1 MESREAR
8 NGAAG
13 AGFFLV
19 VAGAGSRRDFIDG
32 DLGPTAKMNAAQ
44 RKNSDAQPAWVV
56 LKFGGTSVASAAN
69 WATIHA
75 LVRDRLD
82 AGMRPLV
89 VHSAI
94 AGTSDQLEELLRHAT
109 AGGDDALLTE
119 FFERY
124 LTLAADLGVDGT
136 TLLQSYLAQLEQLI
150 AGIKQLRLVSPPV
163 HATVLAL
170 GELMATTLGAAYLQG
185 EGLEV
190 HWLDARELLRSIE
203 LVNGSERANY
213 LGARCDYDPDPELQK
228 RLAKFDGVVLTQ
240 GFIARNARGEGVLLG
255 RGGSDVSA
263 AYLAAKLQAQRLE
276 VWTDVPGLFSANP
289 HEVPGARLLRALR
302 YEEAQE
308 LAATGATVLHPRSV
322 SPVRRFNIPM
332 WVKCTLRPDSPGT
345 RIGRD
350 AGDDA
355 PRLKA
360 ISRRSGVTL
369 VSMETQSM
377 WQEAG
382 FLSDSFLCFSELG
395 LSIDLISTSESNV
408 TVTLDPS
415 ANSLDDAILQRLE
428 QRLERLCRVRI
439 IRDVAVV
446 SLVGQKIRA
455 MLHEIGPALEAF
467 EEHRIHLVSQ
477 AASDLNLSFVV
488 EEEQAQRLVQ
498 RLHATL
504 VQPARDDAV
513 FGETWQELQQAGAA
527 LPAISPPWWMEKR
540 ERLIEIAQ
548 ERSSAYVYDRGT
560 LENAISDLKKLRSVD
575 RVYYS
580 IKANSNPEILETVG
594 AGGLNFECVSP
605 GEIERVLTLFP
616 DIERDRILFTP
627 NFAPREEY
635 QFGLDQGVWVTLDN
649 LHPLRHWGDTFA
661 GRQVF
666 LRLDTG
672 QGRGHHEHVRT
683 AGVHSKFGIPA
694 FELEEASELLAACGA
709 EVIGLHA
716 HSGSGILQADNWSEV
731 GRTLADAAGLFP
743 AVQYLDLG
751 GGLGIPEKPGQ
762 QPLDLAALD
771 AGLGELRAEFPAYEI
786 WLEPGRYVVAPA
798 GVLVTTVT
806 QTKGKGQV
814 RYVGVST
821 GMNSLIRPALYGAY
835 HEIANISRPD
845 EPATEV
851 VNIVGPNCETGDRLG
866 SDRLL
871 PPTREGDV
879 LVIANTG
886 AYGYVMSSH
895 YNLRNPAE
903 ELVI

>member
-1 MESREAR
+1 
-8 NGAAG
+8 
-13 AGFFLV
+13 
-19 VAGAGSRRDFIDG
+19 
-32 DLGPTAKMNAAQ
+32 MNAAQ
-44 RKNSDAQPAWVV
+44 RKSSKLESGWAV
-56 LKFGGTSVASAAN
+56 LKFGGTSVASVAS
-69 WATIHA
+69 WATIRD

-94 AGTSDQLEELLRHAT
+94 AGTSDLLEELLRQAT
-109 AGGDDALLTE
+109 AGEHDALLAE
-119 FFERY
+119 IVERY
-124 LTLAADLGVDGT
+124 ITLASDLGVDGVA
-136 TLLQSYLAQLEQLI
+136 LLQTYLNELEQLM
-150 AGIKQLRLVSPPV
+150 AGIKQLRIVSPPV
-163 HATVLAL
+163 HAKVLAL
-170 GELMATTLGAAYLQG
+170 GELMATTLGAAYLQR
-185 EGLEV
+185 EGLEA
-190 HWLDARELLRSIE
+190 HWLDARELLHSIDSD
-203 LVNGSERANY
+203 NGSERAGY
-213 LGARCDYDPDPELQK
+213 LGARCDYDPDLVLQK
-228 RLAKFDGVVLTQ
+228 RLAKLDGVVLTQ
-240 GFIARNARGEGVLLG
+240 GFIASNSRGECVLLG

-276 VWTDVPGLFSANP
+276 IWTDVPGLFSANP

-308 LAATGATVLHPRSV
+308 IASTGATVLHPRSV
-322 SPVRRFNIPM
+322 SPARRFDIPM

-350 AGDDA
+350 VGDDS

-382 FLSDSFLCFSELG
+382 FLAEAFICFSELS

-415 ANSLDDAILQRLE
+415 VNSLDDAILERLE

-439 IRDVAVV
+439 IRAVAVV

-488 EEEQAQRLVQ
+488 EEEQAPRLVQ

-504 VQPARDDAV
+504 VQPSRDDAV
-513 FGETWQELQQAGAA
+513 FGETWQELQQAVAEP
-527 LPAISPPWWMEKR
+527 PAISPPWWMEKR
-540 ERLIEIAQ
+540 KRLIKIAQ
-548 ERSSAYVYDRGT
+548 EHSSAYVYDRGT
-560 LENAISDLKKLRSVD
+560 LENAISDLQELGSVD

-580 IKANSNPEILETVG
+580 IKANSNREILEAVG
-594 AGGLNFECVSP
+594 ARGLNFECVSP
-605 GEIERVLTLFP
+605 GEIEHVLTVFP

-635 QFGLDQGVWVTLDN
+635 QFGLEQGVWVTLDN

-683 AGVHSKFGIPA
+683 AGVHSKFGIPP
-694 FELEEASELLAACGA
+694 FELEEASKLLAACGA
-709 EVIGLHA
+709 KVIGLHA
-716 HSGSGILQADNWSEV
+716 HSGSGIMRSDNWSDI

-743 AVQYLDLG
+743 AVKYLDLG

-762 QPLDLAALD
+762 LPLDLAELD
-771 AGLGELRAEFPAYEI
+771 SGLGELRAEFPAYEI

-806 QTKGKGQV
+806 QIKGKGQV

-835 HEIANISRPD
+835 HEIANISRPG

-851 VNIVGPNCETGDRLG
+851 VNIVGPICETGDRLG

-886 AYGYVMSSH
+886 AYGYVLSSH
-895 YNLRNPAE
+895 YNLRDPAE

>member
-1 MESREAR
+1 MVTT
-8 NGAAG
+8 
-13 AGFFLV
+13 GFAQRFRS
-19 VAGAGSRRDFIDG
+19 VALTDGDGIDG
-32 DLGPTAKMNAAQ
+32 DLGPTAEMNAAK
-44 RKNSDAQPAWVV
+44 RKGGGEESGWAV

-69 WATIHA
+69 WTTIRD
-75 LVRDRLD
+75 LLRDRLD

-94 AGTSDQLEELLRHAT
+94 AGTSDQLEELLRHSA
-109 AGGDDALLTE
+109 AGGHDALLAE
-119 FFERY
+119 IVDRY
-124 LTLAADLGVDGT
+124 TSLAAELGVDGE
-136 TLLQSYLAQLEQLI
+136 TLLQPYLLELEQLI
-150 AGIKQLRLVSPPV
+150 GGVRQVRSVSHRA
-163 HATVLAL
+163 HAQVLAF
-170 GELMATTLGAAYLQG
+170 GELMATTLGAAYLQRN
-185 EGLEV
+185 GLSV
-190 HWLDARELLRSIE
+190 HWIDARELLCSIDQP
-203 LVNGSERANY
+203 NSSERAHY
-213 LGARCDYDPDPELQK
+213 LSARCEYDPDSKLQS
-228 RLAKFDGVVLTQ
+228 RLSHLDGVVLTQ
-240 GFIARNARGEGVLLG
+240 GFIARDPRGEGVILG
-255 RGGSDVSA
+255 RGGSDISA

-276 VWTDVPGLFSANP
+276 IWSDVPGLFSANP
-289 HEVPGARLLRALR
+289 HEVPGARLLRVLR

-308 LAATGATVLHPRSV
+308 IASTGATVLHPRAV
-322 SPVRRFNIPM
+322 SPVRRYGIPL
-332 WVKCTLRPDSPGT
+332 WIKGTLRPNSPGT

-350 AGDDA
+350 VGDDS

-382 FLSDSFLCFSELG
+382 FLSDSFRCFSDLG

-408 TVTLDPS
+408 TVTLDPGV
-415 ANSLDDAILQRLE
+415 NSLDDAILRHLE
-428 QRLERLCRVRI
+428 RRLERLCRGRI
-439 IRDVAVV
+439 IRGLAVV

-488 EEEQAQRLVQ
+488 EEEQAPLLVQ

-513 FGETWQELQQAGAA
+513 FGETWEELQQGGAEV
-527 LPAISPPWWMEKR
+527 PVISPPWWMEKR
-540 ERLIEIAQ
+540 QRLIEIAR
-548 ERSSAYVYDRGT
+548 ERSSAYVYDRLT
-560 LENAISDLKKLRSVD
+560 LESAIANLAGLSSVD

-580 IKANSNPEILETVG
+580 IKANSNPEILQVVR

-627 NFAPREEY
+627 NFAPRGEY
-635 QFGLDQGVWVTLDN
+635 QFGLEQGVWVTLDN
-649 LHPLRHWGDTFA
+649 LHPLRHWGETFA

-672 QGRGHHEHVRT
+672 HGRGHHEHVRT
-683 AGVHSKFGIPA
+683 AGVHSKFGIPR

-716 HSGSGILQADNWSEV
+716 HSGSGILQTDNWNDV
-731 GRTLADAAGLFP
+731 GRTLADAAGLFSS
-743 AVQYLDLG
+743 VQYLDLG

-762 QPLDLAALD
+762 QPLDLAELD
-771 AGLGELRAEFPAYEI
+771 ASLGELRAAFPAYEI

-851 VNIVGPNCETGDRLG
+851 ANIVGPNCETGDRLG

-903 ELVI
+903 EVVI